1 MEFHKNKYWHNKYN
15 QYWFFSTMRKGY
27 SGCCTLS
34 KIKPLKVEYGF
45 GIKKFDIEG
54 RSITLEFE

>member
-15 QYWFFSTMRKGY
+15 QYWFFSTKRKGY

-34 KIKPLKVEYGF
+34 KIKPLKIEYGF